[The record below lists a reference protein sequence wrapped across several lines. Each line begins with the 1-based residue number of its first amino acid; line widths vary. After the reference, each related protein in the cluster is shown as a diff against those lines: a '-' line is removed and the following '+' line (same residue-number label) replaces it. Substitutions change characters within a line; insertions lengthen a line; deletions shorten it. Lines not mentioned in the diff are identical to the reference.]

1 MKWSIDARVPVVFGR
16 LDEAGADD
24 AVLIEG
30 DAPAPG
36 VAAVL
41 RFMPGTDSGHVA
53 GCACCVPRGTLAT
66 LLGSSFLLRA
76 RGEVAFYR
84 RVVAVVADEAPLRA
98 VLADDPLV
106 SSRFRLA

>member
-1 MKWSIDARVPVVFGR
+1 MDARVPVVFGQ
-16 LDEAGADD
+16 LDEAGVDD

-30 DAPAPG
+30 DAPVPG
-36 VAAVL
+36 VGAVL
-41 RFMPGTDSGHVA
+41 RLMPGPDSGHVP
-53 GCACCVPRGTLAT
+53 GCACCVPRGLLAT

-98 VLADDPLV
+98 VLADDPLI
-106 SSRFRLA
+106 SSRFRLG